1 MGFDSIEMIVISHLF
16 IPGMYEECKN
26 LRRVTV
32 VSCIKDDR
40 RHKSTTKDG
49 EYSLKCLI
57 LEVCRGKSRSIQSTL
72 VIDDIAL
79 YYYGILLFLPPTTIR
94 LSIVLAG

>member
-1 MGFDSIEMIVISHLF
+1 MPVVTE
-16 IPGMYEECKN
+16 KN
-26 LRRVTV
+26 RRRVTV

-79 YYYGILLFLPPTTIR
+79 YYYGIMLFLPPTPLR

>member
-1 MGFDSIEMIVISHLF
+1 MPVVTE
-16 IPGMYEECKN
+16 KN
-26 LRRVTV
+26 RRRVTV

-40 RHKSTTKDG
+40 RHKSTTNDG

-57 LEVCRGKSRSIQSTL
+57 ILCVHSEIEVHRGKSRSIQSTL

-79 YYYGILLFLPPTTIR
+79 YYYGIMLFLPPPP
-94 LSIVLAG
+94 LDYP